1 MTIKAETKY
10 FLISAFAAVL
20 SANIL
25 LIHVG
30 MSTQHGSEML
40 AYSAGAFIAWLI
52 YTLIKQINQVYVVL
66 VSSGSVW
73 LLVTIMVLIP
83 FLFDLK
89 PNASIFLLFLSS
101 LIFISATARLSS
113 VPAIFSVE
121 QRPFVARTI
130 AVAAIFSL
138 PVASVVYGF
147 LADYVFLLLSF
158 IQALSVLSFIL
169 LLRKLDEPHALKQTV
184 TKETGKSE
192 AVVHVSIMDRLV
204 LVMETAL
211 VMAPVG
217 VAITL
222 FEVQRYQSDYSI
234 YYVTAYFIALTVG
247 VVFSK
252 KAGQIEDRG
261 FSLLCVLPATMM
273 LIAVYILH
281 PGVSFMVFYIISGGL
296 VGVCIPLLQMKIYRE
311 KNAASRAL
319 FSSDYSITRFAM
331 PGVSGYFLHIGVN
344 GNVNFLMLFVSVMV
358 VLLIAY
364 HVYSARQS
372 ARCA

>member
-211 VMAPVG
+211 VMAPV
-217 VAITL
+217 
-222 FEVQRYQSDYSI
+222 
-234 YYVTAYFIALTVG
+234 
-247 VVFSK
+247 
-252 KAGQIEDRG
+252 
-261 FSLLCVLPATMM
+261 
-273 LIAVYILH
+273 
-281 PGVSFMVFYIISGGL
+281 
-296 VGVCIPLLQMKIYRE
+296 
-311 KNAASRAL
+311 
-319 FSSDYSITRFAM
+319 
-331 PGVSGYFLHIGVN
+331 
-344 GNVNFLMLFVSVMV
+344 
-358 VLLIAY
+358 
-364 HVYSARQS
+364 
-372 ARCA
+372 